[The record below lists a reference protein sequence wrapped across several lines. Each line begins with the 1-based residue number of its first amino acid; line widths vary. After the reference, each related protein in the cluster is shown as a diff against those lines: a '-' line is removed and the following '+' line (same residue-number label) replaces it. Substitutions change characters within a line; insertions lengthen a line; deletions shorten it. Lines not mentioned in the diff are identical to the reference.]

1 MAEKLKERWTAGSLL
16 RHLAVWLFSSVLSIL
31 AGFSFI
37 YGVILAVGLYYDA
50 HHAIPNPVER
60 GDDLGVGLVGILWA
74 SIALIVAIPL
84 IDAVDEVHCQNDS

>member
-1 MAEKLKERWTAGSLL
+1 M
-16 RHLAVWLFSSVLSIL
+16 
-31 AGFSFI
+31 
-37 YGVILAVGLYYDA
+37 AVGLYYDA

-84 IDAVDEVHCQNDS
+84 IVLLTKFIARTILRHLGRN